1 MNGFD
6 FRGKNAVITG
16 AGSGIGRSLALE
28 LTARGINGLA
38 LCDIREHLVEATAEE
53 ARAGGAKV
61 SIHVFDIADRTE
73 IEMLPEAVEVFHGGA
88 DILINN
94 AGVTLAG
101 RFEACTLDEFEWL
114 LTINL
119 LGVIRMSRAFMPVL
133 RRAKTAQIINISSM
147 LGLIGVPNQAAYCT
161 SKYGVRGFS
170 SALRTELKD
179 SAIGIT
185 VVHPGGVATNI
196 MKNARMAQTMPQE
209 EVEKGRAMAEKV
221 LVMPPEKAASIIL
234 DAAARRKERVLV
246 GSDAKFAALLERFF
260 PIRTFDR
267 LMALSRLGR

>member
-1 MNGFD
+1 MRWIWQQPGWPD
-6 FRGKNAVITG
+6 FRYDK
-16 AGSGIGRSLALE
+16 RALE
-28 LTARGINGLA
+28 DRELEFRINSE
-38 LCDIREHLVEATAEE
+38 R
-53 ARAGGAKV
+53 
-61 SIHVFDIADRTE
+61 
-73 IEMLPEAVEVFHGGA
+73 
-88 DILINN
+88 
-94 AGVTLAG
+94 LAG

-133 RRAKTAQIINISSM
+133 RRAETAQIINISSM

-246 GSDAKFAALLERFF
+246 GSDAKLAALLERFF